1 MITLSTLQKM
11 KKEQQKITMLTCYEA
26 SFATLMDEVG
36 VDILLIGDSLGMT
49 VQGHSSTLPV
59 TLEQMCYHTE
69 IVARGSNNAL
79 VLADLSFGS
88 YQQSPQQAFESASK
102 LMAAGAHMVKLEGG
116 SYMVETTRFL
126 QERGIPVCTHLGLT
140 PQSVNAFGGYKVQ
153 GKSDTAA
160 KQLLDD
166 ALAHQQAGAAMILM
180 ECVPAALAKEV
191 TAALDCP
198 TIGIG
203 AGVDCDGQ
211 VLVMH
216 DMLGIYAGKSPKFS
230 KNFMAGQTSIQ
241 DAIAAY
247 VKEVR
252 EGTFPAIEH
261 SF

>member
-11 KKEQQKITMLTCYEA
+11 KKEQQKIAMLTCYEA
-26 SFATLMDEVG
+26 SFATLLDEAG

-69 IVARGSNNAL
+69 IVARGAKNAL

-88 YQQSPQQAFESASK
+88 YQQSKEQAFDSASK

-116 SYMVETTRFL
+116 SYMIETTRFL

-153 GKSDTAA
+153 GKGDTAA
-160 KQLLDD
+160 KQLLED
-166 ALAHQQAGAAMILM
+166 AKQHEQAGAAMILM

-191 TAALDCP
+191 TAALHCP

-211 VLVMH
+211 VLVLH
-216 DMLGIYAGKSPKFS
+216 DMIGIYAGKSPKFS
-230 KNFMAGQTSIQ
+230 KNFMEGQASIQ
-241 DAIAAY
+241 GAIAAY
-247 VKEVR
+247 VKAVKDS
-252 EGTFPAIEH
+252 TFPSLEH

>member
-11 KKEQQKITMLTCYEA
+11 KKEQQKIAMLTCYEA
-26 SFATLMDEVG
+26 SFATLLDEAG

-69 IVARGSNNAL
+69 IVARGAKNAL

-88 YQQSPQQAFESASK
+88 YQQSKEQAFNSASK

-116 SYMVETTRFL
+116 SYMVETTCFL

-153 GKSDTAA
+153 GKGDTAA
-160 KQLLDD
+160 KQLLED
-166 ALAHQQAGAAMILM
+166 AKQHEQAGAAMILM

-191 TAALDCP
+191 TAALHCP

-211 VLVMH
+211 VLVLH
-216 DMLGIYAGKSPKFS
+216 DMIGIYAGKSPKFS
-230 KNFMAGQTSIQ
+230 KNFMEGQTSIQ
-241 DAIAAY
+241 GAIAAY
-247 VKEVR
+247 VKAVKDS
-252 EGTFPAIEH
+252 TFPSLEH